1 MTETN
6 ENTGATD
13 GVPVMV
19 EAGIETND
27 GFLETIAPE
36 AEASGPS
43 DSTSIEEEVE
53 EQSKRAFYMR
63 LTIGFIFAVFVIFV
77 IVDSATNMHA
87 LGALHNFL
95 EWVEENP
102 VGGVFAF
109 VVGKKCNPADRGLK
123 YLLAN

>member
-19 EAGIETND
+19 EAGIETN
-27 GFLETIAPE
+27 E

-87 LGALHNFL
+87 LDALHNFL